1 MSKRTF
7 WRANDLSIADE
18 PLALSLLKYR
28 LHKDRQLDNTG
39 NLVSSRT
46 EDGRQMPIIDLDFPH
61 KIIPS
66 THDGH
71 SHLYLDVP
79 ISKFRWFVL
88 MTALYYA
95 GVIEMG
101 FYVWSIRR
109 GGNFVRSPYLSKRAG
124 AESTYPSYGWFFRR
138 KSG

>member
-7 WRANDLSIADE
+7 WKANDLSIADE
-18 PLALSLLKYR
+18 PLALSLLKYN
-28 LHKDRQLDNTG
+28 LKKDRQEDPMG

-46 EDGRQMPIIDLDFPH
+46 DDGKQMPILDLDFPH

-79 ISKFRWFVL
+79 ISRLRWTVL
-88 MTALYYA
+88 MCALYYA

-101 FYVWSIRR
+101 FFVWSIRR
-109 GGNFVRSPYLSKRAG
+109 GGNFVRSPYIPKRSG
-124 AESTYPSYGWFFRR
+124 SESVYPTYGWFFKR
-138 KSG
+138 KS